1 MFNSIYFGKGES
13 IITDRT
19 SDLSAYY
26 AAISVFQPLSVDD
39 EVELANK
46 IKEGDQRATDKLV
59 NANLRAVVSIV
70 RKYYANFGGCLTM
83 MDLISAGNIGLM
95 KAADKFNPTVG
106 VKFLSFAVNEIRNSI
121 VQEIKKSSRIVTDY
135 HSDAPNSYS
144 SLDAHIGDDDNT
156 TLGDV
161 LCTTTD
167 AESCLD
173 ESLTLDVLR
182 TINTLL
188 NPMELKVICVL
199 YGIGTPAK
207 SMWEVAE
214 DFNKTE
220 ERIRQISVKAIC
232 KIRANKDAISLLGK
246 YI

>member
-26 AAISVFQPLSVDD
+26 AAISVFQPLSIDE
-39 EVELANK
+39 EVELAYK
-46 IKEGDQRATDKLV
+46 IKEGDQAAKDKLV
-59 NANLRAVVSIV
+59 NSNLRSVVSIV
-70 RKYYANFGGCLTM
+70 RKHYANYGGCLTI

-95 KAADKFNPTVG
+95 RAADKFDPTVG
-106 VKFLSFAVNEIRNSI
+106 VKFLSFAVNEIRG
-121 VQEIKKSSRIVTDY
+121 EITREIRRASRIVADY
-135 HSDAPNSYS
+135 HSSAPNGHI
-144 SLDAHIGDDDNT
+144 SLDEQLGDDDNT

-161 LCTTTD
+161 MCTTTD

-188 NPMELKVICVL
+188 NPMESKVICVL

-232 KIRANKDAISLLGK
+232 KIRANKDAIALLAK

>member
-13 IITDRT
+13 VISERT
-19 SDLSAYY
+19 SELAAYY
-26 AAISVFQPLSVDD
+26 AAISVFKPLTTDE
-39 EVELANK
+39 EVELAYK
-46 IKEGDQRATDKLV
+46 IKQGDKAAKDKLV

-70 RKYYANFGGCLTM
+70 KRHYANYGGCLTM

-95 KAADKFNPTVG
+95 KAADKFDPTIG
-106 VKFLSFAVNEIRNSI
+106 VKFLSYAVNDIRNAI
-121 VQEIKKSSRIVTDY
+121 IQEIKKSSRIVANY
-135 HSDAPNSYS
+135 HTDAPTDHT
-144 SLDAHIGDDDNT
+144 SLDEQLSDDDST

-161 LCTTTD
+161 MCTTTD
-167 AESCLD
+167 AEGCLS

-182 TINTLL
+182 IINSLL
-188 NPMELKVICVL
+188 NPTELKVICVL

-207 SMWEVAE
+207 SIWEVAE
-214 DFNKTE
+214 DYNKSE

-232 KIRANKDAISLLGK
+232 KIRANKNAMKLLEN